1 MTTIVVLGSF
11 WLLGAGL
18 VAPILFN
25 RHRNEQHN
33 RPSRF
38 ERLRATSSYGP
49 AHPTAK
55 PRIAFQEFRASR
67 GRGGSATPSP

>member
-1 MTTIVVLGSF
+1 MTTIVVLGLF

-18 VAPILFN
+18 LVPILFN
-25 RHRNEQHN
+25 RHRSEQHN

-38 ERLRATSSYGP
+38 ERLRATSTYAR

-55 PRIAFQEFRASR
+55 PEIAFQAFRASR
-67 GRGGSATPSP
+67 SRAGSAAPSR